1 GFPCEESRRP
11 FENVTLL
18 TEYAVLLA
26 ESSELLSLGGRE
38 PVATA
43 GIDVGL
49 ADPLPY
55 CGLGEVHLA
64 GHCCD
69 TLAARAHELDH
80 LGLELLVATR
90 GRTARVS
97 SLTGGSGM

>member
-1 GFPCEESRRP
+1 GTRSSGFPCEESRRP
-11 FENVTLL
+11 FENVTLF

-55 CGLGEVHLA
+55 CGLGEFHLA
-64 GHCCD
+64 ADCAD

-80 LGLELLVATR
+80 LALELPAHTATP
-90 GRTARVS
+90 S
-97 SLTGGSGM
+97 